1 MEENMKKKFICA
13 HFRKNFQPKALK
25 KILNH
30 NLRENDKNKSFYRSH
45 PEYSKF
51 NESWINPNYSK
62 EKMYYEVKNEVEI
75 LYQSKKNKKIPR
87 NYNPVKELF
96 IAPTPDKNMSIEQ
109 YQKLLDKSL
118 NNALDYFKSNNI
130 EVLSYH
136 KHFDETTPHCHVI
149 IRNQDLSTGK
159 TLHDFFNKEE
169 LSKLQDIVASDLPY
183 GYQRGMKGSKQ
194 THKPLADA
202 HKIELKNIIKE
213 TEQSTIQLNALNREL
228 IEKQKQLDTLNRD
241 IAILNNKK
249 NSINKDLSDLKVLI
263 RDTATANLPKMLSN
277 SIRAELN
284 KYNKEIKQLIK
295 NNDHTNAYKYFIK
308 NILPLMEK
316 ISVNLNTPTID
327 PETKTEINN
336 QIKKVKSNFDL
347 SL

>member
-1 MEENMKKKFICA
+1 MEENMKTKFICA

-228 IEKQKQLDTLNRD
+228 IEKQKQLDTLNKEVNM
-241 IAILNNKK
+241 LNTKK
-249 NSINKDLSDLKVLI
+249 ININKELSDLKVLL
-263 RDTATANLPKMLSN
+263 RNTALSN
-277 SIRAELN
+277 IDKTLATTLRMEINKHNRELR
-284 KYNKEIKQLIK
+284 KLLSTDKAQALI
-295 NNDHTNAYKYFIK
+295 YVQK
-308 NILPLMEK
+308 NILPLLEK

-327 PETKTEINN
+327 TATKTEINN